1 MKVKELIE
9 KLKEFDGELEVIT
22 HSDYDECGN
31 GIIEN
36 IRVNGWYDPVTEDEI
51 GSHVII
57 DFLWDGE
64 V

>member
-9 KLKEFDGELEVIT
+9 KLEEFDGDLEVIT
-22 HSDYDECGN
+22 YSDYDECGN

-36 IRVNGWYDPVTEDEI
+36 IRVNKWTDPVTKDEI

-57 DFLWDGE
+57 EFLWDGE